1 MRPLLHP
8 TLVNGRSGDP
18 ALHVEMQFEGR
29 SMLFDIGDIAALS
42 PGKLL
47 HVDQVFVS
55 HAHIDHFY
63 GFDRLLRCLVG
74 RQKEVA
80 LWGPAG
86 FIERV
91 HHRLQ
96 AYLWNLSGSYRND
109 LVFAVTEVVSPAT
122 SRTARFRLKNGFAA
136 ESGCDRAVTDGVVC
150 REAGFAV
157 SAAILN
163 HHGSP
168 CLGFALKETAHF
180 NVWKNRVAD
189 LGLAV
194 GPWLRDL
201 KHAVM
206 ANRPG
211 DHAIRVP
218 VRGAAAREIPLDHLR
233 DLVTVTPGQKIA
245 YLTDI
250 ADTAAN
256 RALAIE
262 LARDADLLFIEAPF
276 RAGDAALAAQ
286 RAHLTTTA
294 AGAIARQ
301 AGVRRVEPF
310 HFSPRYEGQE
320 VSMLQE
326 VTAAFR
332 ARTPSRTP

>member
-18 ALHVEMQFEGR
+18 TLHIGMQFEGR
-29 SMLFDIGDIAALS
+29 AMLFDIGDIAALS
-42 PGKLL
+42 SGNLL
-47 HVDQVFVS
+47 HIDQVFVS

-74 RQKEVA
+74 REKQVA

-86 FIERV
+86 FIEHV

-96 AYLWNLSGSYRND
+96 AYLWNLSGSYGND
-109 LVFAVTEVVSPAT
+109 LVFAVTEVVSPVT
-122 SRTARFRLKNGFAA
+122 RRTARFRLRNGFAP
-136 ESGCDRAVTDGVVC
+136 EHGCDRAVRDGVVC
-150 REAGFAV
+150 RQAGFMV
-157 SAAILN
+157 AATIFD

-168 CLGFALKETAHF
+168 CLGFALQETAHF
-180 NVWKNRVAD
+180 NVWKNRVAA

-206 ANRPG
+206 ANRPA
-211 DHAIRVP
+211 DHVIRVP
-218 VRGAAAREIPLDHLR
+218 VHGAAAREIPLGRLR
-233 DLVTVTPGQKIA
+233 GLLTVTPGQKIA
-245 YLTDI
+245 YVTDI

-256 RALAIE
+256 RALAVD

-286 RAHLTTTA
+286 RGHLTTTA

-301 AGVRRVEPF
+301 AGVRSVEPF

-320 VSMLQE
+320 AAMLQE
-326 VTAAFR
+326 VAVAFR
-332 ARTPSRTP
+332 ARTSTTP